1 MIVESENMKKLRER
15 NLLAE
20 IRAKTIVIQDAQPR
34 TPDTKEIMRQLEHDS
49 IIDEIFGED

>member
-20 IRAKTIVIQDAQPR
+20 IRAKTIVIQDSPPR
-34 TPDTKEIMRQLEHDS
+34 TPDKRK
-49 IIDEIFGED
+49 

>member
-20 IRAKTIVIQDAQPR
+20 IRAKTIVIQDAPPR
-34 TPDTKEIMRQLEHDS
+34 TPDTKELMRQLEHES

>member
-20 IRAKTIVIQDAQPR
+20 IRAKTIVIQDASPR

>member
-20 IRAKTIVIQDAQPR
+20 IRAKTIVIQDAPLR

>member
-20 IRAKTIVIQDAQPR
+20 IRARTIVIQDSVPR
-34 TPDTKEIMRQLEHDS
+34 SPETKEQKRQQEHDR
-49 IIDEIFGED
+49 IIDELFGDE

>member
-20 IRAKTIVIQDAQPR
+20 IRAKTIVIQDAPPR
-34 TPDTKEIMRQLEHDS
+34 RPDTKEIMRQLEHDS

>member
-20 IRAKTIVIQDAQPR
+20 IRAKTIVIQDSAPK
-34 TPDTKEIMRQLEHDS
+34 TPDTKEQKRQEEYDR
-49 IIDEIFGED
+49 IIDELFGED

>member
-20 IRAKTIVIQDAQPR
+20 IRAKTIVIHDAPPR